1 MFKFEIAQP
10 PFLTYNFCMRKTCL
24 LVLLFP
30 VITCAEIDFAHQVL
44 PILKQHC
51 AECHTDGT
59 YKGSFSMDTR
69 DAMLGSKEG
78 KAAVADIHYRVT
90 TDDEDNQMPP
100 KGDRLS
106 KAQAD
111 MLKAWVDAGL
121 PWSEGF
127 SFRSKTYQAPLKPR
141 TPDLPPLAKG
151 ADPDTNPVDRF
162 IDAYFTERSITPPA
176 AISDAAFVRRASLDL
191 LGLLPDPAELAP
203 ADRVAH
209 IDELLARDIDYATHW
224 MAFWNDLLRNDYAGT
239 GFIDGGRKQVTGWL
253 FTSLA
258 QNKPY
263 DQFVR
268 ELIDPKQST
277 SGDSE
282 GFIKGIKWRGN
293 VNASQVQEVQ
303 FAQNTAQ
310 VFLGE
315 NIKCASC
322 HDSFINDW
330 KLSDAYGMAA
340 IVSEKPLEMFRC
352 DKPTGE
358 QQGAKFLWPELGTI
372 DPTASKAVKLKRTA
386 ELFTHPDNG
395 RLARTIVNRLWQR
408 LMGRGLVEPVDIM
421 GNEPWH
427 EDLLDWL
434 ASDLAA
440 HDFDLKHTL
449 RRIATSRAYQSVC
462 AASPDGEA
470 NEAYQYTGPIARRM
484 SAEQFMDAVW
494 QLTGS
499 GPKQIHAGVSVPAET
514 GAAAAPDTTVSKA
527 AGSWIWSTAKG
538 ALGAAAGEQI
548 MFRRVLERKQAGTA
562 VIVLTCDNSYDL
574 RVNGKKIAS
583 DAAWEEVETYQIQL
597 KAGRNAV
604 NIIARNA
611 GNSPNPAGLYANL
624 KLDGKWNS
632 TDWEWRDGETWR
644 KAESLTANI
653 WKIDA
658 KLAAA
663 EAHKPST
670 AGNNRL
676 RPRAALVRSDPLQRS
691 LGRPNREQ
699 VVTTRPANLSTL
711 QALDLSNG
719 AILDGLIKKGA
730 PALSAAEQPFEHLC
744 RRAFSRAPTASE
756 AAVAAQVLQSA
767 GDGDAAASA
776 FEDLLWMVIMH
787 PEFQTIR

>member
-1 MFKFEIAQP
+1 
-10 PFLTYNFCMRKTCL
+10 MRNSIWL
-24 LVLLFP
+24 IVLLFP
-30 VITCAEIDFAHQVL
+30 LLGCAEIDFAHQVL
-44 PILKQHC
+44 PILKKNC

-69 DAMLGSKEG
+69 DAMTGSKEA

-90 TDDEDNQMPP
+90 TDDEDDQMPP
-100 KGDRLS
+100 KGDRLT
-106 KAQAD
+106 KKEAD
-111 MLKAWVDAGL
+111 TLKAWVEAGL
-121 PWSEGF
+121 PWAEGF
-127 SFRSKTYQAPLKPR
+127 TFRSKTYQAPLKPR
-141 TPDLPPLAKG
+141 TPELPPLVEG
-151 ADPDTNPVDRF
+151 ASPDSNPIDRF
-162 IDAYFTERSITPPA
+162 LDAYLAERGLTPPA
-176 AISDAAFVRRASLDL
+176 GISDAAFARRASLDL
-191 LGLLPDPAELAP
+191 LGLLPDPGALEI
-203 ADRVAH
+203 ADRTAFVE
-209 IDELLARDIDYATHW
+209 ELLARDVDYATHW

-253 FTSLA
+253 FTSLV
-258 QNKPY
+258 QNKAY

-268 ELIDPKQST
+268 ELIDPTQST

-282 GFIKGIKWRGN
+282 GFIKGIKWRGE
-293 VNASQVQEVQ
+293 VNASQVREVQ

-330 KLSDAYGMAA
+330 KLSD
-340 IVSEKPLEMFRC
+340 
-352 DKPTGE
+352 
-358 QQGAKFLWPELGTI
+358 
-372 DPTASKAVKLKRTA
+372 DPKASKAAKLTRTA
-386 ELFTHPDNG
+386 ELFTHPENG

-408 LMGRGLVEPVDIM
+408 MMGRGLVEPVDIM

-427 EDLLDWL
+427 EDLLDWV
-434 ASDLAA
+434 AVDLAA
-440 HDFDLKHTL
+440 HKYDLKHTL
-449 RRIATSRAYQSVC
+449 GRIVSSRAYQSVC
-462 AASPDGEA
+462 AATPDGED
-470 NEAYQYTGPIARRM
+470 NEAYEYTGPIARRM
-484 SAEQFMDAVW
+484 TAEQFMDAVW
-494 QLTGS
+494 ELTDAGPAQL
-499 GPKQIHAGVSVPAET
+499 HAKVSLPAKAAEVAASET
-514 GAAAAPDTTVSKA
+514 PEAKA

-538 ALGAAAGEQI
+538 ALGAAAGEQVV
-548 MFRRVLERKQAGTA
+548 FRRLLERKQAGPA

-583 DAAWEEVETYQIQL
+583 DAAWEGVETYQIQL

-624 KLDGKWNS
+624 KLDGTWNS

-644 KAESLTANI
+644 KAEPLTANI

-663 EAHKPST
+663 EARKPNA
-670 AGNNRL
+670 AGSNRL

-719 AILDGLIKKGA
+719 SILDGLIKRGA
-730 PALSAAEQPFEHLC
+730 PALSKAENPFDELC
-744 RRAFSRAPTASE
+744 RKAFSRPPTASE
-756 AAVAAQVLQSA
+756 AAVAKQVLAA
-767 GDGDAAASA
+767 GGEGDAAASA